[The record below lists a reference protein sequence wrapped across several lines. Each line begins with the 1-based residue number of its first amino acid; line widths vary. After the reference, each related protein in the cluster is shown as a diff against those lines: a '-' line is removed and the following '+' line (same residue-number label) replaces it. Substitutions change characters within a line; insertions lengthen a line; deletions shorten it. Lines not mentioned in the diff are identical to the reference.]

1 MKRITLN
8 ESIYELV
15 IRYPEIKAILFE
27 LGFEDIVKPGMIQT
41 VGKFMNLKKGSAL
54 KKIDRSTIIGKLEA
68 GGFEVVEKQGDL
80 RGDKNE

>member
-15 IRYPEIKAILFE
+15 TKHPEIKDILFE

-54 KKIDRSTIIGKLEA
+54 KKIDRSTIIGKLET
-68 GGFEVVEKQGDL
+68 GGFEVVEKLDDL

>member
-15 IRYPEIKAILFE
+15 TRYPEMKAILFE
-27 LGFEDIVKPGMIQT
+27 LGFEDIVKPGMIQI

-54 KKIDRSTIIGKLEA
+54 KKIDKSTIIGKLEA
-68 GGFEVVEKQGDL
+68 GGFKIVEEEEDL